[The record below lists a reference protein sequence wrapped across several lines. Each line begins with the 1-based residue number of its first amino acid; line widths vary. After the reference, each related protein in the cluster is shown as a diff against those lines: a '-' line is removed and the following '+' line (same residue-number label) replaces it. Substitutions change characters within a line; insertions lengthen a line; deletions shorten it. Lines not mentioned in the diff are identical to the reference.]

1 MKKFIP
7 ILILFLTIVHG
18 QDRFAKRGKTVSA
31 QKDVVEKMSSTS
43 NQSVPR
49 RISYQGLIT
58 KADGSPTDDGS
69 YEILFKVF
77 ETADGGEA
85 IWSENQE
92 VTVSNGIISTIL
104 GNTNPFTVIPPEA
117 FLELTVAGST
127 LSPRQVLTSVFYSVL
142 SDTSGYAKAADYET
156 LSNLPNLDVYV
167 LKDSLASYPTS
178 ADLYDTLSVYQ
189 TLDSNLTDLVEDGI
203 LSASKIE
210 YGISS
215 VGDSG
220 QTWISDGDGA
230 GTWGNPTSV
239 AADDIIMG
247 DGHISIQTINGGISI
262 VPSEGYN
269 IIFDSTLTIDGNL
282 MGLTNDTDLLTF
294 SRDTLTVR
302 GTVMA
307 STIGGFAVLDEDDM
321 SSDSDLQLAT
331 QQSIKAYVDTKQDY
345 NENLDEIGSL
355 EHEDGNFL
363 VSDGT
368 QWTVESDSLARASLG
383 LGSIAMLDSDNMDI
397 NGGTIDGAIIGSE
410 NPQVGNFTTV
420 QAQSRA
426 YVGDMIID
434 SGSITSEGGTVSF
447 DDETITTTGTISS
460 GSGSTI
466 GNLTL
471 ADGSISSASNQID
484 FGDDDLSTTGTL
496 STGIATLGSG
506 SAIGNLTFTDG
517 TIASGSDNI
526 SFGNDN
532 LSTNGTL
539 TAGVS
544 TLSSGSEIGDLTLAD
559 GSITS
564 SSDEIDFGNDALSTC
579 L

>member
-7 ILILFLTIVHG
+7 IFIFLLTIVNG
-18 QDRFAKRGKTVSA
+18 QDRFAKKGKTVSA
-31 QKDVVEKMSSTS
+31 QKDAVEKMSSTS
-43 NQSVPR
+43 NQPVPR

-69 YEILFKVF
+69 YEILFKVYG
-77 ETADGGEA
+77 TADGGEA
-85 IWSENQE
+85 VWSENQE
-92 VTVSNGIISTIL
+92 VTVNNGIISTIL

-142 SDTSGYAKAADYET
+142 SDTSAYAKTANYES
-156 LSNLPNLDVYV
+156 LSNLPDLDIYV
-167 LKDSLASYPTS
+167 LKDSLENYATS
-178 ADLYDTLSVYQ
+178 ADLYDTLSAYQ
-189 TLDSNLTDLVEDGI
+189 KLDSNLTDLVEDGL
-203 LSASKIE
+203 LSASKVE

-230 GTWGNPTSV
+230 GTWGNPASV
-239 AADDIIMG
+239 AADDIIIG
-247 DGHISIQTINGGISI
+247 DGNISIQTINGGISI
-262 VPSEGYN
+262 IPSDGYN
-269 IIFDSTLTIDGNL
+269 ITLDSTITIDGNL
-282 MGLTNDTDLLTF
+282 MGLTNDSDLLTF

-321 SSDSDLQLAT
+321 ASDSELQLAT
-331 QQSIKAYVDTKQDY
+331 QQSIKAYADSKQSY
-345 NENLDEIGSL
+345 NENLEAIGSL
-355 EHEDGNFL
+355 EHGDGSFL
-363 VSDGT
+363 VSNGSE
-368 QWTVESDSLARASLG
+368 WTVESDSVARASLG

-397 NGGTIDGAIIGSE
+397 NGGTIDGTIIGSE

-420 QAQSRA
+420 QAESRA

-434 SGSITSEGGTVSF
+434 SGSITSESGTVSF
-447 DDETITTTGTISS
+447 DDETKTTSGTLSS

-506 SAIGNLTFTDG
+506 STIGNLTFTDG
-517 TIASGSDNI
+517 TIASESDNI
-526 SFGNDN
+526 SFGSDN

-544 TLSSGSEIGDLTLAD
+544 TLSSGYEIGDLTLSN

-564 SSDEIDFGNDALSTC
+564 SSDAIDFGNNTLSTYN
-579 L
+579 